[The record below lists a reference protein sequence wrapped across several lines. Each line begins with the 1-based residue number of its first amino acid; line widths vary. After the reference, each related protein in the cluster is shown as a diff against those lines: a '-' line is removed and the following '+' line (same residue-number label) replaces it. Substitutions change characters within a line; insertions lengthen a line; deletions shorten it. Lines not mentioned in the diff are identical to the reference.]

1 MRKSNPIKPKQ
12 RKRRHLVPCN
22 FLFSSNKLDDYLI
35 RCFLMGN
42 MFICNVF
49 SFWIDIIARFYVF
62 FTNEADVLREMCAF
76 LETVSWVTA
85 LEQCT
90 SAKWAMLY
98 CGARWL
104 NGISTGN
111 INNIESRRI
120 PVMNTTPAFIHL
132 ESITRVSHADESR
145 NTCTQRS
152 ASRNRA
158 GRVCFVEF
166 WWFL

>member
-76 LETVSWVTA
+76 LETVS
-85 LEQCT
+85 
-90 SAKWAMLY
+90 
-98 CGARWL
+98 
-104 NGISTGN
+104 
-111 INNIESRRI
+111 
-120 PVMNTTPAFIHL
+120 
-132 ESITRVSHADESR
+132 
-145 NTCTQRS
+145 
-152 ASRNRA
+152 
-158 GRVCFVEF
+158 
-166 WWFL
+166 